1 MGDGLGKIVMTM
13 CLLMVVAAIL
23 VWLLMPGITR

>member
-1 MGDGLGKIVMTM
+1 MGDGLAKAVMTM

-23 VWLLMPGITR
+23 VWLLMPEIAR